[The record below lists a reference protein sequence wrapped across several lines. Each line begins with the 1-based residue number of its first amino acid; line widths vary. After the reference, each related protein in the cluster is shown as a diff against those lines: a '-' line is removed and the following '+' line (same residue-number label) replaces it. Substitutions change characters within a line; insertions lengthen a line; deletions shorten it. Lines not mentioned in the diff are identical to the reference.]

1 MFFVPISL
9 MLTGMAL
16 GLCLR
21 KVAWLAQVP
30 RAITPTILLMLFVL
44 GVAVGGDSTL
54 MRDLPLL
61 GGRALA
67 LTLAGVGGSMVAVIL
82 VRRYFPGAEAG
93 RHARTV
99 AMSGDPAGSPADAS
113 GMATAFEDA
122 PVPPETSAHPS
133 EEVRPHGR

>member
-1 MFFVPISL
+1 MFIPISL
-9 MLTGMAL
+9 MLVGIAL

-30 RAITPTILLMLFVL
+30 RAITPTILLLLFVL

-54 MRDLPLL
+54 MGNLPLL

-67 LTLAGVGGSMVAVIL
+67 LTLAGVGGSMVAVIV
-82 VRRYFPGAEAG
+82 VRRFFPGAQAG
-93 RHARTV
+93 RHARA
-99 AMSGDPAGSPADAS
+99 AMSGERAGSAADAS

-122 PVPPETSAHPS
+122 PVPPETSGRSA
-133 EEVRPHGR
+133 EEVHPHGR